1 MDILTLR
8 RGLLALTGAVAGLS
22 LWMLEDAALR
32 GSLTERLHLPLSTFA
47 LVFFGAVLA
56 MAGPLRLRRA
66 AALAAPLAALVA
78 VLIALVALRY
88 EMPAAVRMQGLHWIA
103 GFLIA
108 TLPLPYLTALGS
120 TGGTA
125 YPALFT
131 ASWQLAV
138 RATAGLIFAGLVWAV
153 IWLADAALGL
163 VGLGFLDWVMI
174 EGGPLPGMATGAMLG
189 VGLAVAWELSD
200 LLSPQVILRL
210 LRLLVL
216 PVLTVMILF
225 LVALPM
231 RGLSQLP
238 GGVSATG
245 VLLALAVAVAGLI
258 AVVIDQSP
266 EEESGSPVLQI
277 AARVMAGLL
286 PLPVALAG
294 IALAERVGQ
303 HGWTPERVFAA
314 LAVLAAAG
322 YGLAYLAAV
331 LRGAG
336 WAMRLRRANRALP
349 PLVVL
354 LAALWLTPLINAEAI
369 SARSQMARY
378 DGGAVP
384 AQDLD
389 LAALERWGKS
399 GQAAL
404 ARLAELAAAP
414 EHAALAQRLA
424 ARAAGGEAGALVM
437 AEDAEALLSDL
448 RAVMPLQPPGATATR
463 DLLLRAIPAVEL
475 QSWIDACRTPLPGG
489 DRAGCIFVVADLWT
503 AEPGEEALVLLRE
516 PAGFV
521 RYEGLGMVAGEVQR
535 RSVGALTGM
544 LPDRAEGEA
553 LIAALQDAPAALQPA
568 PMNLLGVAGGL
579 LLLP

>member
-47 LVFFGAVLA
+47 LVFFGAVLV
-56 MAGPLRLRRA
+56 MAGPLHLRRA
-66 AALAAPLAALVA
+66 AMLAAPLAALVA
-78 VLIALVALRY
+78 ALIALVALRY
-88 EMPAAVRMQGLHWIA
+88 EMPDAVRMQGLHWIA

-108 TLPLPYLTALGS
+108 TLPLPYLVALGS

-138 RATAGLIFAGLVWAV
+138 RATAGWIFAGLVWAV
-153 IWLADAALGL
+153 IWLADAALAL
-163 VGLGFLDWVMI
+163 VGLGFLDWVMT

-189 VGLAVAWELSD
+189 LGLAVAWELSD

-245 VLLALAVAVAGLI
+245 VLLALAVAAAGLI
-258 AVVIDQSP
+258 AVVIDQSS

-322 YGLAYLAAV
+322 YGLAYLVAV

-336 WAMRLRRANRALP
+336 WAVRLRQANRALP

-369 SARSQMARY
+369 SSRSQMARY
-378 DGGAVP
+378 DGGTVG

-389 LAALERWGKS
+389 LAALERWGKP
-399 GQAAL
+399 GAAAL
-404 ARLAELAAAP
+404 ARLAALAAMP

-424 ARAAGGEAGALVM
+424 ARAEGGEAALVM

-489 DRAGCIFVVADLWT
+489 DRAGCIFVVADFWT

>member
-8 RGLLALTGAVAGLS
+8 RGFLALTGAVAGLS

-32 GSLTERLHLPLSTFA
+32 GALSERLHQPLTTFA

-56 MAGPLRLRRA
+56 MAGPVRLRRA
-66 AALAAPLAALVA
+66 VAMAAPLAALVA
-78 VLIALVALRY
+78 GLIALVALRY
-88 EMPAAVRMQGLHWIA
+88 DTAALVRMQGLHWIA

-108 TLPLPYLTALGS
+108 TLPLPYLIAWGA

-131 ASWQLAV
+131 ASWQLVV
-138 RATAGLIFAGLVWAV
+138 RATAGWIFAGLVWAV
-153 IWLADAALGL
+153 IWLADAALAL
-163 VGLGFLDWVMI
+163 VGLGFLDWVMRS
-174 EGGPLPGMATGAMLG
+174 GGPLAGMATGAMLG
-189 VGLAVAWELSD
+189 IGLAVAWELAD
-200 LLSPQVILRL
+200 LLSPAVILRL

-216 PVLTVMILF
+216 PVLTVMVLF
-225 LVALPM
+225 LVALPV

-245 VLLALAVAVAGLI
+245 VLLALAMAAAGLI
-258 AVVIDQSP
+258 AVVIDASEGEASRSP
-266 EEESGSPVLQI
+266 LLRN

-294 IALAERVGQ
+294 VALAERVGQ

-331 LRGAG
+331 LRGPG
-336 WAMRLRRANRALP
+336 WAGQVRRANRWLAGMV
-349 PLVVL
+349 VVL
-354 LAALWLTPLINAEAI
+354 AGLWLTPVINAEAI
-369 SARSQMARY
+369 SARSQVARY
-378 DGGAVP
+378 AEGAVT
-384 AQDLD
+384 AEGMD
-389 LAALERWGKS
+389 LAALDRWGRP

-404 ARLAELAAAP
+404 AQLSEWAEMP
-414 EHAALAQRLA
+414 DQAALAARLA
-424 ARAAGGEAGALVM
+424 ARAAGGGSGALVM
-437 AEDAEALLSDL
+437 AEDAEALLAAL
-448 RAVMPLQPPGATATR
+448 RAVMPLQPPGAVATR

-489 DRAGCIFVVADLWT
+489 ARPGCVFVVADFWT

-521 RYEGLGMVAGEVQR
+521 RYEGLGMVAGQVQR

-544 LPDRAEGEA
+544 LPDRAAGEA
-553 LIAALQDAPAALQPA
+553 LIADLQDAPAPLTPA
-568 PMNLLGVAGGL
+568 PLNLLGVAGGL